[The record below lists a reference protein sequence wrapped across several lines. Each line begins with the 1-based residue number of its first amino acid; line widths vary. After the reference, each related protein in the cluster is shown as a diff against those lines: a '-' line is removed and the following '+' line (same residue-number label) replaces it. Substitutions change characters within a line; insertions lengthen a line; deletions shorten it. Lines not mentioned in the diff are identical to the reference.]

1 VDEKL
6 YTDAMGGF
14 VKGTTTTREL
24 RTIAAAVHR
33 AVTAIKACP
42 DPEQAFREASEL
54 GTMSKEIATTAADIR
69 AYLAARIVEDGQL
82 SRRQLGVMLHM
93 SKTRADQLV
102 KAGQEKGEPMTDPG
116 TDPEPPVVAL
126 GIITSDLGVLI
137 ARRHDKI
144 PPYTFP
150 GGELRPGESPAAAV
164 LRKVPQETGASIT
177 GTEVIGRRI
186 HPKTG
191 RVMVYV
197 AASLTG
203 SPTDIQLG
211 DPDDLAEVVW
221 ASLEETD
228 TLMPDM
234 YKPVHAYLKEK
245 LH

>member
-1 VDEKL
+1 
-6 YTDAMGGF
+6 MGGF

-24 RTIAAAVHR
+24 RAVAAAVHR
-33 AVTAIKACP
+33 AVTAIKASP
-42 DPEQAFREASEL
+42 DPAAAFREASEL
-54 GTMSKEIATTAADIR
+54 GDMSRRIEAAAGDVR

-82 SRRQLGVMLHM
+82 SLSQLGVMLDI
-93 SKTRADQLV
+93 SKARAAQLV

-126 GIITSDLGVLI
+126 AIVTSDLGVLI
-137 ARRHDKI
+137 ERRHDGI
-144 PPYTFP
+144 PPWTFA
-150 GGELRPGESPAAAV
+150 GGEVFAGESPAAAV
-164 LRKVPQETGASIT
+164 VRRVPQETGVTVT

-197 AASLTG
+197 SAAPSEGTEAH
-203 SPTDIQLG
+203 LG

-234 YKPVHAYLKEK
+234 FKPVHEYLART
-245 LH
+245 LRGA